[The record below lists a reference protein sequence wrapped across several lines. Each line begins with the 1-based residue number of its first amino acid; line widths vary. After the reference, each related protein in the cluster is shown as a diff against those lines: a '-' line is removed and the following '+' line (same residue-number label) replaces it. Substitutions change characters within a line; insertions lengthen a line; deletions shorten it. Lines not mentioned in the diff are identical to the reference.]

1 VLNPRGILALQ
12 IGDAKEQGEYLAL
25 PFHVFATAWKVGY
38 RLAAPEIV
46 RFQHGAT
53 SSKKRYSQ
61 AFIPRLHDLCF
72 VLKPAA

>member
-1 VLNPRGILALQ
+1 MNGH
-12 IGDAKEQGEYLAL
+12 
-25 PFHVFATAWKVGY
+25 PFHVFDTASEVGFC
-38 RLAAPEIV
+38 LAAPEIV

-72 VLKPAA
+72 VLKSAG